1 MLNPSMPQNLPTAS
15 TPSSSS
21 SAHPA
26 LGNGAGAQAS
36 ASSFSKVLAS
46 EMHGKRD
53 ERTAGMPP
61 TARPGAAADTL
72 STTVTH
78 KSAADIARENMA
90 PGAEPEAAVSG
101 AAPARQSARAGSAAG
116 TAAEDTKGAAR
127 PEGPEEKGN
136 PDPLAEILAGLAV
149 AQPAGVHPHMPADA
163 QPADTRTGAED
174 SGSAASAP
182 RAARHA
188 VGEGTSHADVFQLA
202 GGRYANLGK
211 TGTAASAGGFPAT
224 APTAQAAQA
233 KGKQDVLLD
242 TEKDSKADKTDR
254 TDAGRPDAAWRND
267 FKLSLQTPGVAV
279 ESEKQGKAATDAE
292 FPSLLQSTPTAP
304 QMNFM
309 TQPAE
314 RQFTMANAGAAAPV
328 PVMQDLQTPVGDSG
342 WDDALGQK
350 VMWMVSSQ
358 EQVAELSLNPPDL
371 GPLQVTLSI
380 SNDQATATFVSQHA
394 DVRQALEAALPRLK
408 EMMAE
413 SGIDL
418 GGATVSSGSEGSQ
431 QQGFERQNRSGSHY
445 SSGESSIGS
454 ERGEG
459 VTSGYM
465 GRKNRLVDTFA

>member
-1 MLNPSMPQNLPTAS
+1 MLNPSMPQSLPTAS
-15 TPSSSS
+15 TLPSSS

-26 LGNGAGAQAS
+26 GGNGAGAQAS

-46 EMHGKRD
+46 EMHGKQD
-53 ERTAGMPP
+53 KRTAGTFPAP
-61 TARPGAAADTL
+61 TPGATPG
-72 STTVTH
+72 TH
-78 KSAADIARENMA
+78 EPAADIAMEDVA
-90 PGAEPEAAVSG
+90 PGAGAVDAVSG
-101 AAPARQSARAGSAAG
+101 AAPARQSARTGSGAG
-116 TAAEDTKGAAR
+116 TAAEDTEDAAR
-127 PEGPEEKGN
+127 PEEKDN
-136 PDPLAEILAGLAV
+136 PDPLAEILAGLAA
-149 AQPAGVHPHMPADA
+149 AQPAGIHPHMPADA
-163 QPADTRTGAED
+163 RPGDTRTGAED
-174 SGSAASAP
+174 SGLASSAS

-188 VGEGTSHADVFQLA
+188 VGEGTSQADVFQLA
-202 GGRYANLGK
+202 GGRDANLGK
-211 TGTAASAGGFPAT
+211 PGTATSAGGFPAV
-224 APTAQAAQA
+224 APAAQAAQAAQA

-242 TEKDSKADKTDR
+242 TREKDTKTDKTDR
-254 TDAGRPDAAWRND
+254 TDASRPDAAWRND
-267 FKLSLQTPGVAV
+267 FKLSLPNLGRTG
-279 ESEKQGKAATDAE
+279 ESENQGKAARDAE

-314 RQFTMANAGAAAPV
+314 RQFAMANTGAGAPV
-328 PVMQDLQTPVGDSG
+328 PAMQDLQTPVGDSG

-431 QQGFERQNRSGSHY
+431 QQGFERQNRPGSRY
-445 SSGESSIGS
+445 SSGESSIGPVHDHS
-454 ERGEG
+454 MG
-459 VTSGYM
+459 SGGT